1 MTDQVTEGIAGVEE
15 SMGNLSD
22 ITEAT
27 EETADGISEVS
38 EATDDQ
44 AAAAEEI
51 SATVDEVSEQADR
64 VATEVEELAAANEE
78 QSAMVTEVERSVG
91 RLTEQETAADGG
103 VTPASG
109 EVAGDGEVSIP
120 ADLPDGMPDFVVDM
134 LSEERLREVARGD
147 VDGSDMM

>member
-1 MTDQVTEGIAGVEE
+1 
-15 SMGNLSD
+15 MGTLSD

-78 QSAMVTEVERSVG
+78 QSAMVTEVERSVA

-103 VTPASG
+103 VTTASG
-109 EVAGDGEVSIP
+109 DSEVSVP
-120 ADLPDGMPDFVVDM
+120 EDLPDGMPEFVVES
-134 LSEERLREVARGD
+134 LSDERLRAIARGEEDSVD
-147 VDGSDMM
+147 VL